1 MEAQMKCVACGSSM
15 KKTRG
20 DYAYTSL
27 PGVTLR
33 DVEIWRCPEC
43 DEEEV
48 LIPRIEALNLAI
60 AGGLVRKHGRLVPTE
75 VRFLRKLLGWSG
87 VDFAR
92 HFGVTPETV
101 SRWESGKKQMGPV
114 AERLLRLCTA
124 TQAPVEDYGVGDL
137 QSVEE
142 TDQPSVMTLKTTSRG
157 WKSVAA

>member
-1 MEAQMKCVACGSSM
+1 MKCVACGATM

-20 DYAYTSL
+20 DYAYASL

-33 DVEIWRCPEC
+33 DVEIWRCSAC
-43 DEEEV
+43 GEEEV
-48 LIPRIEALNLAI
+48 QIPRIEALNHAI
-60 AGGLVRKHGRLVPTE
+60 ASGLVRKHGRLSPPE

-87 VDFAR
+87 VDFAK

-114 AERLLRLCTA
+114 AERLLRLCIA
-124 TQAPVEDYGVGDL
+124 TQAPVEDYGVDDL

-142 TDQPSVMTLKTTSRG
+142 DDEPSAMTLKTTRTG
-157 WKSVAA
+157 WKAVAA